1 MYLKRLLERCS
12 GHGEAEGP
20 SGADRGYASVL
31 LTPSEPEEV
40 AEPVG
45 DQAARP

>member
-1 MYLKRLLERCS
+1 MFWAQGSRVGLV
-12 GHGEAEGP
+12 GVG
-20 SGADRGYASVL
+20 RGYASVL
-31 LTPSEPEEV
+31 LTNSEPEEV